1 MSRIMRQDFLPK
13 KKEQTFEDRIKLN
26 LNEKKRLFQNL
37 KQTNSKNK
45 KSLVVNTL
53 NLWKASVLWLWP
65 YCSLELNNNKFTVY
79 VQLSQKV
86 GK

>member
-53 NLWKASVLWLWP
+53 NL
-65 YCSLELNNNKFTVY
+65 
-79 VQLSQKV
+79 
-86 GK
+86 